1 METVGIL
8 IELENADQAYATI
21 KRIESSVKSL
31 GKNKTMIKL
40 DDGNLQSVDDRIKEI
55 QDRLAA
61 LSAAKKVGVITDD
74 EVEEAKR
81 LNAELKVLQRG
92 LKDGTQNARS
102 FKQEFQSI
110 QSVIAHIGSGMQSL
124 GNALTRLSS
133 PFTRL
138 TTGLIMG
145 AGYKLLNTFTEG
157 FSNSFER
164 YDTMINYAR
173 SLQAFGFEAEQA
185 REQID
190 KLDLSVRG
198 LPTGLDE
205 IVAAQKVY
213 VGATNDLEKATN
225 LAIAANNTFLA
236 SGMGSREQ
244 RFMQKYLVALGSG
257 AKLAET
263 QWTSMARI
271 APLAMRSVS
280 QELGYADEE
289 YQQFIKDVK
298 NGTVSTDEFLNAF
311 IKVGTE
317 GKVQR
322 AANVLKMTFSSLGAN
337 ISNATKRMGENVI
350 KAIDDVFVE
359 TSGRTLLQ
367 TLLGF
372 DAEGNDLKDGI
383 KDWINDLSQ
392 SVQDWI
398 RANPDKI
405 IEFFET
411 LKGIDWKG
419 LLKGMAEGIGE
430 LLGLLK
436 DFTEF
441 MGDKDLSKFGKRMI
455 MLGAWGR
462 GLTIL
467 GGIIKGMRGPLALIF
482 TLASRAGKG
491 GGIFGALG
499 KILGGGAKAAGGLGG
514 GAMSTIGQGIGKGT
528 FLGVAKW
535 GALALEIE
543 GFISAFTLILSGT
556 FAADMALIKKGM
568 QSVVDVIESL
578 KQIKTQIN
586 ELQGIELNEGAV
598 QSALDSFGAVWKMF
612 TSNKKEGTS
621 LTEMQ
626 PYKAKRMAKTVES
639 VRQILLGLRKVA
651 YQINQA
657 ASTSVDVGGF
667 KGFIQQIK
675 DAVASLQ
682 DLNQTMELDIKV
694 VLGNGFKTS
703 VDGVVKQIKN
713 ARKQIQAAVDYIS
726 QKTFTTTV
734 RVNIKARVN
743 MSSAISSINQ
753 GVNAVKN
760 AVPVQQSMG
769 GMIYRAKG
777 GSVPWKRRGTDTVP
791 AMLTPGEYVHNKRAV
806 NTFGIDFMRKVNNL
820 DMKGA
825 MNELMHRAGH
835 MANVNRGTTIT
846 NNYNNNQRVVQNIN
860 TNSAD
865 FAFRSASRFVGAF

>member
-31 GKNKTMIKL
+31 GRNKTMIKL

-61 LSAAKKVGVITDD
+61 LSAAKKVGVITDE

-81 LNAELKVLQRG
+81 LNAELKLLQRG

-138 TTGLIMG
+138 TTGLLMG
-145 AGYKLLNTFTEG
+145 AGYKLLNLATEG
-157 FSNSFER
+157 LSGAFER
-164 YDTMINYAR
+164 ADTMKNYSR
-173 SLQAFGFEAEQA
+173 ILVAFGFSAEQA
-185 REQID
+185 E
-190 KLDLSVRG
+190 KAVSDLNDAVLG

-205 IVAAQKVY
+205 IVAVQKRFV
-213 VGATNDLEKATN
+213 AASNDIEKSTA
-225 LAIAANNTFLA
+225 LAIAYNNSILA
-236 SGMGSREQ
+236 SAADARQQKTAQRIMTQLAGGADIASSSWDALQRAIPLVFTELAKDSKMG
-244 RFMQKYLVALGSG
+244 VAD
-257 AKLAET
+257 
-263 QWTSMARI
+263 
-271 APLAMRSVS
+271 
-280 QELGYADEE
+280 Y
-289 YQQFIKDVK
+289 VK
-298 NGTVSTDEFLNAF
+298 ALKTGKISTDEFIESF
-311 IKVGTE
+311 TRI
-317 GKVQR
+317 GKSGAIADAAEVMKKSWSGL
-322 AANVLKMTFSSLGAN
+322 AANIANRFRALGQGVIESLH
-337 ISNATKRMGENVI
+337 E
-350 KAIDDVFVE
+350 VFKNE
-359 TSGRTLLQ
+359 TGRDLLD
-367 TLLGF
+367 TLLGI
-372 DAEGNDLKDGI
+372 DANGKRVGDGVR
-383 KDWINDLSQ
+383 DWIDNLSESIQ
-392 SVQDWI
+392 NWI
-398 RANPDKI
+398 KSNPDKI
-405 IEFFET
+405 IDFFET

-430 LLGLLK
+430 ILKLLK
-436 DFTEF
+436 SFTEF

-455 MLGAWGR
+455 MLGAIGK
-462 GLTIL
+462 GLTIF
-467 GGIIKGMRGPLALIF
+467 GGIIKGLRGPLALIF

-499 KILGGGAKAAGGLGG
+499 KILGGGAKAAGGGLGG
-514 GAMSTIGQGIGKGT
+514 SLIGAGINKGT
-528 FLGVAKW
+528 FIGVGKIGLLAAEITGIV
-535 GALALEIE
+535 GALTTMIAGFAALDMKLLS
-543 GFISAFTLILSGT
+543 SATKSFRTMMDDLGAGLQSMAQIKSTDIDMNAVKDLVKKVSEVYQALSGIP
-556 FAADMALIKKGM
+556 M
-568 QSVVDVIESL
+568 SVSVS
-578 KQIKTQIN
+578 
-586 ELQGIELNEGAV
+586 
-598 QSALDSFGAVWKMF
+598 
-612 TSNKKEGTS
+612 
-621 LTEMQ
+621 
-626 PYKAKRMAKTVES
+626 KRMAKSAENIRNS
-639 VRQILLGLRKVA
+639 VWQLRRAA

-667 KGFIQQIK
+667 KAFVQQIK
-675 DAVASLQ
+675 EAVASLQ

-694 VLGNGFKTS
+694 VLGRGFKTS

-743 MSSAISSINQ
+743 MSGAISSINQ
-753 GVNAVKN
+753 GVNAVRN
-760 AVPVQQSMG
+760 AVPVQKSIG
-769 GMIYRAKG
+769 GLIYRAKG
-777 GSVPWKRRGTDTVP
+777 GSVPFKRKGTDSVP

-806 NTFGIDFMRKVNNL
+806 DTFGINFMRKVNSL